1 VTDLLVADGGP
12 DHARTSLPWI
22 IQELDSCFVVID
34 NIGQKVAFVYFAHEV
49 ERRSNHVFSKDEA
62 WRIAAQL
69 TSGKN
74 GRRTHCISKWQT
86 CGNMPPFDL
95 KMATRQSGILPSVMR

>member
-12 DHARTSLPWI
+12 DHARSSGLPATSLPWI

-34 NIGQKVAFVYFAHEV
+34 NIGQKVALVYFAHEV

-74 GRRTHCISKWQT
+74 GRRRVRWPEPDVAAARSYVQ
-86 CGNMPPFDL
+86 
-95 KMATRQSGILPSVMR
+95 